1 MIKIG
6 NSYVDIYI
14 IHGLILKLLNIL
26 TYLKFV
32 TKYQT
37 MMILHEK

>member
-1 MIKIG
+1 MIKIN
-6 NSYVDIYI
+6 NSYVDVYI
-14 IHGLILKLLNIL
+14 IHGLIFKLLNIL

-32 TKYQT
+32 MKYKT